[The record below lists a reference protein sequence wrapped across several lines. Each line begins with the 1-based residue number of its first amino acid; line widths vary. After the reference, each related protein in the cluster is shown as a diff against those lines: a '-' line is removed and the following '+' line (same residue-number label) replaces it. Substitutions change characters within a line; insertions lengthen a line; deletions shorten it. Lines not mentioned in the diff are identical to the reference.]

1 MGLRK
6 HKKKLNGGVVLA
18 GMLILGAALFF
29 SRSPILVVTD
39 PFFDA
44 LYGRWKTR
52 EKQVLLSLRFFR
64 PVKPVSMG
72 ENAEQDMV
80 PFGVEAVSLKPYCVL
95 FPFRYGEGARR
106 YAGQHPDVPAAVV
119 GGRLSPFREEEDIP
133 FFGTDTVMDM
143 YRSGLCAAAFVRSGG
158 EVFVFPDPF
167 VSGQDR
173 EAFLEGL
180 RAGGYTQDPLYMNA
194 YTDLNSRT
202 GVSVVMTGTPPS
214 FLEGGVKI
222 PVILFSWMDPAVSS
236 GDVKIVFDDSPW
248 ALAAEAVKS
257 LTRGGE
263 GRVIPS
269 KISVLGRK
277 IQEKALVKEIK
288 NLIRR
293 EPVLQQRDS

>member
-6 HKKKLNGGVVLA
+6 HKKKLILGAVLV
-18 GMLILGAALFF
+18 GIPLLGAALFF
-29 SRSPILVVTD
+29 LRSPILMVTD

-44 LYGRWKTR
+44 LYGPWKTR

-72 ENAEQDMV
+72 EDADQDMV
-80 PFGVEAVSLKPYCVL
+80 PFGVEAVSARPYCVL

-106 YAGQHPDVPAAVV
+106 YVSQHPAVPAAVV
-119 GGRLSPFREEEDIP
+119 GGRLSPFREEEEIP
-133 FFGTDTVMDM
+133 FFGTDTVLDM
-143 YRSGLCAAAFVRSGG
+143 YRAGLCAAAFVRVDG

-167 VSGQDR
+167 VSGPDR

-180 RAGGYTQDPLYMNA
+180 RAGGYTKDPLYMNA

-248 ALAAEAVKS
+248 ALAAETVKS
-257 LTRGGE
+257 LGQGGE

-277 IQEKALVKEIK
+277 IQDRALAKEIR

-293 EPVLQQRDS
+293 EPALP